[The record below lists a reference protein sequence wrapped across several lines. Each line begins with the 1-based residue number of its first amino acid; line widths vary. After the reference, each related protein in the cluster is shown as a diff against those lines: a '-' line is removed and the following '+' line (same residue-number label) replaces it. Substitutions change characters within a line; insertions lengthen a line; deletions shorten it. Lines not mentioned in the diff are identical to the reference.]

1 MMLGQVVLY
10 EFIAA
15 ELSMLQL
22 LVAYLGSIDVP
33 KMTDRKN
40 IAE

>member
-10 EFIAA
+10 ECILA
-15 ELSMLQL
+15 ELSLLQL
-22 LVAYLGSIDVP
+22 LFADLVSIDVP
-33 KMTDRKN
+33 EMTGCEN